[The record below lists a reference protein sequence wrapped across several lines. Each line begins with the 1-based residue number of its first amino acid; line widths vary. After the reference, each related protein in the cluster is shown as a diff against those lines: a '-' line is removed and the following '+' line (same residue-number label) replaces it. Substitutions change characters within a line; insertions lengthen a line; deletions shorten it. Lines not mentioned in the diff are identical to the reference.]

1 MQSSAQPGGPASLS
15 LAFGALIALILAVV
29 GVGVWAVRSVNQT
42 ANHRYVEVAV
52 PLSRAARDLQM
63 QMINEQSAVRGYLI
77 TTDQRSLAPYRYARP
92 RVEHDLQVL
101 GRLQSAA
108 PAIAP
113 LVTRTEALIEK
124 IQRLIK
130 AQIARVESG
139 PAGLRAARAR
149 VDRGR
154 TSFDKFRERSRQII
168 AAATAFTAET
178 EHRQDNTARDF
189 ALLVIALGA
198 AGAMIAGLLAY
209 RTTRRNREHLEYVEA
224 SRDREHEIAH
234 VLQQSLLPARIPDVP
249 GLTVQARFRP
259 VGEGVEMGGDFYDV
273 FETRDGLAVVVGDVC
288 GKGPSAARLTAL
300 CRNTIRALALEDE
313 PPRLSGVLSALNR
326 AIVRADGEPGQFCTV
341 AMAMLRRQPDGQVGV
356 EIVSGGHPPVL
367 IRRTGGTVEAI
378 ERLGGLVGIDQDAT
392 FASEQRM
399 LAEGDVLVLYTDG
412 VIDARSAGNVLG
424 EDGLRDVVGAAD
436 TPDAI
441 VEQVDAAVMASSRGA
456 PPDDVALVVVQV
468 SSG

>member
-42 ANHRYVEVAV
+42 AHHRYVEVAV
-52 PLSRAARDLQM
+52 PLSQAARDLQL
-63 QMINEQSAVRGYLI
+63 QMVNEQAAIRGYLI
-77 TTDQRSLAPYRYARP
+77 TTDPRSLAPYLRARP

-101 GRLQSAA
+101 RRLQSDA

-113 LVTRTEALIEK
+113 LVARTAALVDE
-124 IQRLIK
+124 IQRRVQ
-130 AQIARVESG
+130 AQITRVKSG

-154 TSFDKFRERSRQII
+154 TGFDRFREQSRNII
-168 AAATAFTAET
+168 ATATAFTAAT
-178 EHRQDNTARDF
+178 EHRQDETARDF
-189 ALLVIALGA
+189 GLVVIALGA
-198 AGAMIAGLLAY
+198 AGAMVAGLLAY
-209 RTTRRNREHLEYVEA
+209 RTTRRNREHLEDVEA

-273 FETRDGLAVVVGDVC
+273 FETSDGLAVVVGDVC
-288 GKGPSAARLTAL
+288 GKGPGAARLTAL

-326 AIVRADGEPGQFCTV
+326 AIVRADGDPGQFCTV
-341 AMAMLRRQPDGQVGV
+341 AMAMLWRQPDGLMNV

-378 ERLGGLVGIDQDAT
+378 ERLGGLVGIDEGAE

-399 LAEGDVLVLYTDG
+399 LAEGDMLVLYTDG
-412 VIDARSAGNVLG
+412 VIDARSAGNVFG
-424 EDGLRDVVGAAD
+424 EDGLRDVVGGAD

-441 VEQVDAAVMASSRGA
+441 VEHVDAAVMASSRGT
-456 PPDDVALVVVQV
+456 PSDDVALVVVQV
-468 SSG
+468 SAA